1 MSFSMSGEKPQ
12 LDNYVVWGA
21 TVEGSCR
28 HTGKRPKASTKYGK
42 WVEKLDPQREVEMVC
57 LV

>member
-28 HTGKRPKASTKYGK
+28 HTGKRPKASTKWVSGLKNLTHEERLK
-42 WVEKLDPQREVEMVC
+42 WFV
-57 LV
+57 